1 MRINTNVSALAAA
14 NNLSKTQSAVQA
26 STAKLSSGF
35 RITRAAD
42 DAAGLG
48 TANVLRSDIRAYT
61 QASRNAEQANSVYSI
76 AEGAASSV
84 QSMLERMKE
93 LATQAASDTVDS
105 NGRSRINDEFTQLT
119 SEIDRTVSGTKFQ
132 GQALLDGNYSA
143 TFLVGASGDYTGN
156 DVLSVD
162 GSKTD
167 LSTATLGI
175 DSSAVDTLSGAQDA
189 LTALDTAIGT
199 VNSALGYIGA
209 SQSRMENAI
218 TTLKTTVQNYSAA
231 ESTIRDVDMA
241 DEMVNFSKNNILA
254 QAGTAILAQANQ
266 AGQGILKL
274 LG

>member
-1 MRINTNVSALAAA
+1 MRINTNVSALSAAR
-14 NNLSKTQSAVQA
+14 NLTNTQNAVAA
-26 STAKLSSGF
+26 STQKLSSGF

-48 TANVLRSDIRAYT
+48 TANVLRSDIRAYN
-61 QASRNAEQANSVYSI
+61 QATRNAEQANSVYSI

-84 QSMLERMKE
+84 QTMLERMKE

-105 NGRSRINDEFTQLT
+105 NGRGRINDEFTQLAA
-119 SEIDRTVSGTKFQ
+119 EIDRTVSGTKFQ
-132 GQALLDGNYSA
+132 GGALLDGTYSA

-156 DVLSVD
+156 DTLAVD
-162 GSKTD
+162 GSKMD
-167 LSTATLGI
+167 LSTTTLGVG
-175 DSSAVDTLSGAQDA
+175 SSTVDTLANSQSA
-189 LTALDTAIGT
+189 LAALDTAIGK

-209 SQSRMENAI
+209 SQSRMENAVAN
-218 TTLKTTVQNYSAA
+218 LKTTVQNYSAA

-241 DEMVNFSKNNILA
+241 DEMVTFSKNNILA

>member
-1 MRINTNVSALAAA
+1 MRINTNVSALSAAR
-14 NNLSKTQSAVQA
+14 NLTNTQNAVA
-26 STAKLSSGF
+26 TSTQKLSSGF

-48 TANVLRSDIRAYT
+48 TANVLRSDIRAYN
-61 QASRNAEQANSVYSI
+61 QATRNAEQANSVYSI

-105 NGRSRINDEFTQLT
+105 NGRGRINDEFTQLA

-132 GQALLDGNYSA
+132 GGALLDGTYAA
-143 TFLVGASGDYTGN
+143 TFLVGASGDYTG
-156 DVLSVD
+156 DDTLAVD
-162 GSKTD
+162 GTKLD
-167 LSTATLGI
+167 LSTATLGV
-175 DSSAVDTLSGAQDA
+175 DTSAVDTLANAQAA
-189 LTALDTAIGT
+189 LTALDSAIGS
-199 VNSALGYIGA
+199 VNASLGYIGA
-209 SQSRMENAI
+209 SQSRMENAVSN
-218 TTLKTTVQNYSAA
+218 LKTTVQNYSAA
-231 ESTIRDVDMA
+231 ESIIRDVDMA

>member
-1 MRINTNVSALAAA
+1 MRINTNVSALSAAR
-14 NNLSKTQSAVQA
+14 NLTNTQNAVAA
-26 STAKLSSGF
+26 STQKLSSGF

-48 TANVLRSDIRAYT
+48 TANVLRSDIRAYN
-61 QASRNAEQANSVYSI
+61 QATRNAEQANSVYSI

-105 NGRSRINDEFTQLT
+105 NGRGRINDEFTQLA

-132 GQALLDGNYSA
+132 GGALLDGTYAA

-156 DVLSVD
+156 DTLTVD
-162 GSKTD
+162 GSKMD
-167 LSTATLGI
+167 LSTTTLGVG
-175 DSSAVDTLSGAQDA
+175 SSTVDTLSNAQDA
-189 LTALDTAIGT
+189 LTALDTAIGK

-209 SQSRMENAI
+209 SQSRMENAVSN
-218 TTLKTTVQNYSAA
+218 LKTTVQNYSAA

>member
-1 MRINTNVSALAAA
+1 MRINTNISALSAAR
-14 NNLSKTQSAVQA
+14 NLTNTQNAVAA
-26 STAKLSSGF
+26 STQKLSSGF

-48 TANVLRSDIRAYT
+48 TANVLRSDIRAYN
-61 QASRNAEQANSVYSI
+61 QATRNAEQANSVYSI

-84 QSMLERMKE
+84 QTMLERMKE

-105 NGRSRINDEFTQLT
+105 NGRGRINDEFTQLAA
-119 SEIDRTVSGTKFQ
+119 EIDRTVSGTKFQ
-132 GQALLDGNYSA
+132 GGALLDGTYSA

-156 DVLSVD
+156 DTLAVD
-162 GSKTD
+162 GSKMD
-167 LSTATLGI
+167 LSTTTLGVG
-175 DSSAVDTLSGAQDA
+175 SSTVDTLANSQSA
-189 LTALDTAIGT
+189 LTALDTAIGK

-209 SQSRMENAI
+209 SQSRMENAVAN
-218 TTLKTTVQNYSAA
+218 LKTTVQNYSAA

-241 DEMVNFSKNNILA
+241 DEMVTFSKNNILA